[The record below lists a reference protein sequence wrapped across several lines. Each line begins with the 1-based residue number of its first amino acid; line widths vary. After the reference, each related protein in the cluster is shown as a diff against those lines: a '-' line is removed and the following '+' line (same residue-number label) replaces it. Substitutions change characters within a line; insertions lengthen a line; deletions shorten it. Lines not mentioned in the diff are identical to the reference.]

1 MMRRTLHAVVL
12 AAGLGPSFATITAS
26 AADQPPIPPAS
37 ELSTDTHV
45 GVQVVATTTAQI
57 GAPMSGQLIE
67 FPVADGEAF
76 EADRVLARFNCA
88 QQEAALARAKAE
100 VVKRQDILTTQQSLK
115 ALDAYSKLDFKNA
128 VNDVALAKAELA
140 LTQAAIA
147 NCVVKAPFAGRV
159 ANIAVH
165 NFQFVQ
171 AGAPLLDILD
181 DQHLELELVVPSR
194 WLVWLHPGVGVKAKI
209 TETQKV
215 YDGTITRLSGR
226 VDAASQT
233 IKVYAQIKGG
243 ASDLLPG
250 MSGVGQFPSAPE

>member
-1 MMRRTLHAVVL
+1 MSRGIHMCALGGALGLLIPTCAVN
-12 AAGLGPSFATITAS
+12 
-26 AADQPPIPPAS
+26 AADPQPSSPPS
-37 ELSTDTHV
+37 ELSADTHT
-45 GVQVVATTTAQI
+45 GVQVVATTTTQI

-67 FPVADGEAF
+67 FPVTDGETF
-76 EADRVLARFNCA
+76 EADRLLARFNCA

-100 VVKRQDILTTQQSLK
+100 VTKRQDILATQQSLK

-128 VNDVALAKAELA
+128 VNDVALAKAELG

-165 NFQFVQ
+165 NYQFVQ

-181 DQHLELELVVPSR
+181 DKHLELELIVPSR
-194 WLVWLHPGVGVKAKI
+194 WLVWLHPGIDVQVKI

-243 ASDLLPG
+243 APDLLPG